1 MSTSCAVSSRS
12 IKRKGVHMK
21 LMKRSL
27 ALLLSLILCLGFITF
42 SAFADGPE
50 NIDTLASTEQ
60 NDSDQPSLEAEEPGA
75 GAEETA
81 DGGESSTLEDESSQ
95 ESDTNRESSSAEVT
109 PPDAEESENQSE
121 PTEVAVQTKDEEPM
135 ASDPQKS
142 DSAESSDEGPT
153 DEQTDEE
160 AQPGSL
166 ETESETSDAA
176 STDEPL
182 VEEKQPEPLTLSVAK
197 LKNVQ
202 IKNGAAEFVVQ
213 ASCNQEDVLITYQWQ
228 KLDTKGAFNEIED
241 KNERALAREAAWE
254 NIDRETKTSFSF
266 KDIEDYSEFENLLF
280 RCRVTAGDVAVYSD
294 EVKLLPEIV
303 PDEQGR
309 AVEPV
314 PAADV
319 PSEDDPDEADPVAE
333 EIDEAEPV
341 EDEST
346 ETEPAEEA
354 PNEGETPAEEPSS
367 EDESQE
373 PSEEDHATEDEP
385 QEPGDETEPDA
396 EEELQEEDE
405 AIELV
410 LTEEYVWDGDLEI
423 EEGAVARISG
433 AVTVPEEATLT
444 VAGTLIIEE
453 EASLAVAGKLILAET
468 AMVEGDV
475 LAITAAE
482 AGVIEGLERFLPMEE
497 EPLEIVLTEDYLWN
511 GDLEIEEGSPIRVS
525 GAVTVP
531 EGVTLTVAGTL
542 IIEEEASL
550 TVAGKLV
557 LAENATVEGDVL
569 AITAAE
575 TGEIEGLERFLPEV
589 PELTWEDILAAGIF
603 ESEEPVTVADAVTIP
618 TNAILVI
625 HGGELIFAP
634 EATLTV
640 EGLLIIDGGTL
651 TVSEGAALRNDML
664 IQVEGNG
671 VLLVEGAFEQ
681 AETAAFVWDAME
693 NDSLVEGIDK
703 IMIDKTVFAAD
714 AEALS
719 AILSRDGYCTL
730 TVVLSNAE
738 LAKTIH
744 HVPNGVII
752 SVR

>member
-1 MSTSCAVSSRS
+1 
-12 IKRKGVHMK
+12 MK
-21 LMKRSL
+21 LLKRSL
-27 ALLLSLILCLGFITF
+27 ALLLSLILCLGFITL
-42 SAFADGPE
+42 SAFADGPV
-50 NIDTLASTEQ
+50 DTETSVATEQ
-60 NDSDQPSLEAEEPGA
+60 NDSDQPSSEAEKPGT
-75 GAEETA
+75 GAVETA
-81 DGGESSTLEDESSQ
+81 DGGESSTSEGEPSQ
-95 ESDTNRESSSAEVT
+95 EGDTDSEGSSAEIT
-109 PPDAEESENQSE
+109 SSNTEESESHSE
-121 PTEVAVQTKDEEPM
+121 STETAVQTEDKEPM

-142 DSAESSDEGPT
+142 DNTDPSDET
-153 DEQTDEE
+153 QADEQLPVEGQSE
-160 AQPGSL
+160 SL
-166 ETESETSDAA
+166 ETENDSSDAA

-197 LKNVQ
+197 LKDVQ
-202 IKNGAAEFVVQ
+202 IKNGAAVFVVQ

-254 NIDRETKTSFSF
+254 NIDRETKASFSF
-266 KDIEDYSEFENLLF
+266 KDIEDYSKFENLLF

-309 AVEPV
+309 AVEPE

-373 PSEEDHATEDEP
+373 PSEENHATEDEP
-385 QEPGDETEPDA
+385 QEPGDETEPDV

-557 LAENATVEGDVL
+557 LAETATVEGDVL

-651 TVSEGAALRNDML
+651 TVSEGAALNNEMF

-671 VLLVEGAFEQ
+671 VLQMEGVYEQ
-681 AETAAFVWDAME
+681 AEVAALVWNAVDNA
-693 NDSLVEGIDK
+693 SSVEGVSRSL
-703 IMIDKTVFAAD
+703 IDKTVSAVD
-714 AEALS
+714 AQALND
-719 AILSRDGYCTL
+719 ALSRDGYRTL
-730 TVVLSNAE
+730 TILLTNAE
-738 LAKTIH
+738 LAKTID

>member
-1 MSTSCAVSSRS
+1 
-12 IKRKGVHMK
+12 MK
-21 LMKRSL
+21 LLKRSL
-27 ALLLSLILCLGFITF
+27 ALLLSLILCLGFITL
-42 SAFADGPE
+42 SAFADGPV
-50 NIDTLASTEQ
+50 DTETSVATEQ
-60 NDSDQPSLEAEEPGA
+60 NDSNQPSSEAEEPGT
-75 GAEETA
+75 GAVETA
-81 DGGESSTLEDESSQ
+81 DGGESSTSEGEPSQ
-95 ESDTNRESSSAEVT
+95 EGDTDSEGSSAEVT
-109 PPDAEESENQSE
+109 SSNTEESESHSE
-121 PTEVAVQTKDEEPM
+121 STETAVQTEDKEPM
-135 ASDPQKS
+135 VSDPQKS
-142 DSAESSDEGPT
+142 DNTDPSDET
-153 DEQTDEE
+153 QADEQLPVEGQSE
-160 AQPGSL
+160 SF
-166 ETESETSDAA
+166 ETENDSSDAA

-197 LKNVQ
+197 LKDVQ

-254 NIDRETKTSFSF
+254 NIDTETKASLSFR
-266 KDIEDYSEFENLLF
+266 DIEDYSEFENLLF

-309 AVEPV
+309 AVEPE

-354 PNEGETPAEEPSS
+354 PNECETPAEEPSS

-511 GDLEIEEGSPIRVS
+511 GDLEVEEGDTLHIS

-531 EGVTLTVAGTL
+531 KEVTLTVNGTL
-542 IIEEEASL
+542 ILDEEATL
-550 TVAGKLV
+550 TVAGKLI
-557 LAENATVEGDVL
+557 LAETATVEGDVL

-651 TVSEGAALRNDML
+651 TVSEGAALQNHMF
-664 IQVEGNG
+664 IQVEGTG
-671 VLLVEGAFEQ
+671 SLLVEGDYDQ
-681 AETAAFVWDAME
+681 AEVAALVWNAVDNASDLE
-693 NDSLVEGIDK
+693 GVSRSL
-703 IMIDKTVFAAD
+703 IDKTVSAAD
-714 AEALS
+714 AQALND
-719 AILSRDGYCTL
+719 ALSRDGYRTL
-730 TVVLSNAE
+730 TILLTNAE
-738 LAKTIH
+738 LAKTID